1 MKIIDYNILE
11 HDKHKNTKMNN
22 QDWTDT
28 KQNLTIN
35 YQTHGFDPSVWKR
48 HPLFWGYASN
58 CQGYVVNITT
68 RKIIGALRRNGYIQL
83 GLRAGV
89 KQEQVYAH
97 RFVYECYEGVIP
109 PTLRDSN
116 GVEHAAVIDHI
127 DHNRSNNSL
136 ENLRLTAHGSMT
148 DENGDFLQGNNVG
161 HSKPRTS
168 KPVWSVNLETGESA
182 WFQSTNSAGR
192 YLNIAQ
198 QSVQSVCEGDTKTAT
213 SKNDDK
219 ISYWF
224 CYDDQFPE

>member
-1 MKIIDYNILE
+1 MKKIDYNILE

-35 YQTHGFDPSVWKR
+35 FQTQGFDPSVWKR
-48 HPLFWGYASN
+48 HPLYWGYASN
-58 CQGYVVNITT
+58 RQGYVVNITT
-68 RKIIGALRRNGYIQL
+68 RKIIGTLERNGYIRL
-83 GLRAGV
+83 SIRAGG
-89 KQEQVYAH
+89 KLEKVYAH

-116 GVEHAAVIDHI
+116 GVEHEAVIDHI
-127 DHNRSNNSL
+127 DHNRSNNAI
-136 ENLRLTAHGSMT
+136 ENLRLTAQGSMT
-148 DENGDFLQGNNVG
+148 DENGDFLQGNSVG
-161 HSKPRTS
+161 HRRGPA
-168 KPVWSVNLETGESA
+168 KPVWSINLETGESA
-182 WFQSTNSAGR
+182 WFQSMSSAGR
-192 YLNIAQ
+192 YLNIGQ
-198 QSVQSVCEGDTKTAT
+198 PSIQSVCEGDYKTAT